1 MNDIKRPI
9 MRMVIAS
16 PADIK
21 ADLRQ
26 NKKPIIVVLLFLL
39 GYIVVSGVV
48 YSFVEHISFL
58 RSFYFTVINV
68 TTVGFGDVVPV
79 TGWGKLF
86 AGLNSFMGLIIFGV
100 LVATLT
106 MALQPR
112 EFTGDITPIEAAEAH
127 TESGDEPLLDGLNK
141 FFAGLGAL
149 VALKANREIDESSL
163 REIGR
168 NVRVGVTIH
177 DHGQRFGSDHIHID
191 VSVRNDA

>member
-1 MNDIKRPI
+1 MNDIQRPI

-16 PADIK
+16 TADIK

-39 GYIVVSGVV
+39 GYVVVSGVV
-48 YSFVEHISFL
+48 YSFVEHITFL

-68 TTVGFGDVVPV
+68 TTVGFGDVVPF
-79 TGWGKLF
+79 THSGKLL
-86 AGLNSFMGLIIFGV
+86 AGFNSFMGLIIFGV
-100 LVATLT
+100 LVAALT

-112 EFTGDITPIEAAEAH
+112 QFTGDITPIEPAEPR
-127 TESGDEPLLDGLNK
+127 TESGDEPALDGLNK

-149 VALKANREIDESSL
+149 VALKSNRETNESHL

-168 NVRVGVTIH
+168 NVCVDVRVYDAGRLEP
-177 DHGQRFGSDHIHID
+177 GHIHID